1 MSAPL
6 PSPRR
11 PGPTRRAVVTAV
23 AVGLG
28 AGLAG
33 CTTDEDPG
41 APRGRTTPGATAAEQ
56 ADHDVTVAALALAG
70 EQRAVDAV
78 RATVSRHGTL
88 AGLLSPLVEMHTAHV
103 DLLAEAAPE
112 EASTAG
118 ESPTASPSSP
128 ADGHVRVPGNPRAAL
143 RKIVALEEELTTSS
157 KRHAFAARSG
167 AFARLLASMAASSA
181 QSATVLA
188 AAVTDEPRQR

>member
-6 PSPRR
+6 PAPPR

-33 CTTDEDPG
+33 CTTSEDPG
-41 APRGRTTPGATAAEQ
+41 ARRGRTTPGATTAEQ
-56 ADHDVTVAALALAG
+56 PDHDVTVAALALAD

-78 RATVSRHGTL
+78 QATVSRHGKL
-88 AGLLSPLVEMHTAHV
+88 AGLLSPLVDMHTAHV

-112 EASTAG
+112 EGSSVG
-118 ESPTASPSSP
+118 ESPTASPSTP
-128 ADGHVRVPGNPRAAL
+128 ADGHVRVPGDPRAAL
-143 RKIVALEEELTTSS
+143 RKLVALEEELTTSS
-157 KRHAFAARSG
+157 KRHSFAARSG

-181 QSATVLA
+181 QNATVLA
-188 AAVTDEPRQR
+188 AAVTDESGRR